1 MTTTHINRFPNISNA
16 SHAQFLVLKCWW
28 WFVNVK
34 LKREPRQAEP
44 SVRTDSNQ
52 NRLLILQLLG
62 LLFFQ
67 IICKLWNTCSPS
79 NNHTPRHCLSYIG
92 GQHENEK
99 LTFDKFNIVSSCR
112 PVVPRGSN
120 LSFRLRA
127 LIMYE
132 RGGGGK
138 KGHSHLWQTRI
149 PAGRWVTLGRSRRRQ
164 SSPAP
169 RRPWE
174 ARRTTTPPRC
184 SRAWSHAEPDGRGH
198 ISAKRRQEESPRH
211 LSQWEET

>member
-1 MTTTHINRFPNISNA
+1 MS
-16 SHAQFLVLKCWW
+16 
-28 WFVNVK
+28 
-34 LKREPRQAEP
+34 E
-44 SVRTDSNQ
+44 
-52 NRLLILQLLG
+52 
-62 LLFFQ
+62 
-67 IICKLWNTCSPS
+67 
-79 NNHTPRHCLSYIG
+79 G
-92 GQHENEK
+92 GK
-99 LTFDKFNIVSSCR
+99 
-112 PVVPRGSN
+112 
-120 LSFRLRA
+120 
-127 LIMYE
+127 
-132 RGGGGK
+132 K

-211 LSQWEET
+211 LSHRGETKKNRRAAKKQTQSYDTCMEDLRSCRVRSKVNYITWYSMGLIIEESKRKSKLGTWLQRLHDDIMLQLIDYLLQIANLNFFLNFLKNRNVKKRCLKKDKQLVLYSRTS

>member
-1 MTTTHINRFPNISNA
+1 MKMKKIDIWQIQYCKF
-16 SHAQFLVLKCWW
+16 
-28 WFVNVK
+28 FV
-34 LKREPRQAEP
+34 R
-44 SVRTDSNQ
+44 
-52 NRLLILQLLG
+52 
-62 LLFFQ
+62 
-67 IICKLWNTCSPS
+67 
-79 NNHTPRHCLSYIG
+79 
-92 GQHENEK
+92 
-99 LTFDKFNIVSSCR
+99 R

-132 RGGGGK
+132 RGGKKK

-211 LSQWEET
+211 LSQWGETKKKELNHTTHAWRIWEATQLEAIVNDITWCGMGLINQQSKRKSKLGTWLQRLHDDTLLQLIDYLCKLLISIFFFFFTF